1 MPFSVTL
8 TNTKFPPL
16 LISDNGIY
24 VMRIIFNSA
33 SLCFYLGHIFTHCVE
48 LTLHIFILLF

>member
-1 MPFSVTL
+1 MPFSETL

-24 VMRIIFNSA
+24 VMRIIFNST